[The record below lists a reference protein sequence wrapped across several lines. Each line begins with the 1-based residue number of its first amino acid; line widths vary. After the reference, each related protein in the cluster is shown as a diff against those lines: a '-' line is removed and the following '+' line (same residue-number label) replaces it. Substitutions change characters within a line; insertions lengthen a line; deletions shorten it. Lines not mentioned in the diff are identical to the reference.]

1 MIEKLL
7 DIYSEEIPAFLYEI
21 ADSPQMQRLKG
32 IGMNCGCEYTS
43 FPLFRGLEPY
53 SRFTHSMGVGA
64 IVWNFTHDPR
74 QAIAG
79 LLHDVASPAF
89 AHVIDFMKGDYL
101 VQESTEEKTA
111 GIIASSAQICEVLA
125 LLGLPIDLVA
135 DYHIYPVAD
144 NDTPRLSA
152 DRLEYTMGNI
162 LNYRFGTLEDVARFY
177 RNLVVA
183 ENEEGVEEL
192 CFSDRD
198 IAEEFAHKALECG
211 KVYVCDADRYS
222 MQMLSEIVRAAIQR
236 GAFAESLLYTTEK
249 QVIAALT
256 SDAQGKA
263 DWERFCRMNAIVCM
277 DIEGNCA
284 PACGGVA
291 GAADVGADAD
301 GAGGAGASG
310 GSGGDS
316 YPVRVI
322 SAKKRCIDP
331 FVAGKG
337 RVSSLYPSFRKALDD
352 FMGYSFDYGVCG
364 RALEE

>member
-64 IVWNFTHDPR
+64 IVWNFTHDPG

-125 LLGLPIDLVA
+125 LLGLPIDQVA
-135 DYHIYPVAD
+135 DYHLYPVAD
-144 NDTPRLSA
+144 NDTPKLSA

-177 RNLVVA
+177 SNLVVA

-192 CFSDRD
+192 CFRDRD

-249 QVIAALT
+249 QVIAALI
-256 SDAQGKA
+256 SDAQGKV
-263 DWERFCRMNAIVCM
+263 DWESFCSLNAIVRK
-277 DIEGNCA
+277 DIYGDDFVGGTDCACIGNAGSCA
-284 PACGGVA
+284 SAVKSVDCA
-291 GAADVGADAD
+291 VGLSED
-301 GAGGAGASG
+301 
-310 GSGGDS
+310 

-331 FVAGKG
+331 FVTGKG
-337 RVSSLYPSFRKALDD
+337 RVSSLCPSFRKALED
-352 FMGYSFDYGVCG
+352 FLGYSFDYGVCG